1 MLFSKGSNLGKLFSK
16 ETGHKLLGASKGIAK
31 FLDNDLVNMG
41 VTAIAPELGIGL
53 AGARRAGILEKI
65 KNA

>member
-1 MLFSKGSNLGKLFSK
+1 MLFSKGNLGKLFSK
-16 ETGHKLLGASKGIAK
+16 QTGDKLLGAAKSASK

-41 VTAIAPELGIGL
+41 VTALAPELGIGL
-53 AGARRAGILEKI
+53 AAARRSGILQKI

>member
-1 MLFSKGSNLGKLFSK
+1 MLFSKGNLGKQFSK
-16 ETGHKLLGASKGIAK
+16 QTGDKLLGAAKSSSK

-41 VTAIAPELGIGL
+41 VTALAPELGIGL
-53 AGARRAGILEKI
+53 AAARRAGVLEKI